1 MLQRSH
7 HTPDLTQEIYWGGG
21 GEHKMLPLGEDRQE
35 GGKLYK
41 GHMTHGSRGNV
52 SDLAAGNDMADG
64 TEQLKVGQ
72 ESTWFWNMGGSL
84 FTNNN
89 NLQFLRV
96 K

>member
-7 HTPDLTQEIYWGGG
+7 HTPDLTQEIYWGEGSTKG
-21 GEHKMLPLGEDRQE
+21 CLWVRTDRKGASQ
-35 GGKLYK
+35 
-41 GHMTHGSRGNV
+41 GHMTHGGHGNV
-52 SDLAAGNDMADG
+52 SDLAAGNDVADG

-72 ESTWFWNMGGSL
+72 WSTWFWNVGVSL

-89 NLQFLRV
+89 NLQFLGV